1 MTILVSGCSYTSGEE
16 STIAWP
22 AVIEGTV
29 NLAQAGASND
39 YIVRSIVNYVEAN
52 PVDQVIAAWTTP
64 DRIEIGARHLTAS
77 SGRRYGA
84 VVDTVF
90 EAWDTAW
97 ANDKFHTQQLVL
109 HSYLQQRN
117 IPHLFVAAF
126 DVPAVE
132 ADYWLPGAMTEWQGG
147 CPKGPGGHPLALGH
161 TRIAE
166 HIYEH
171 IRHLG
176 WVSRRSPYGH

>member
-1 MTILVSGCSYTSGEE
+1 MTIVVSGCSYTSGEE
-16 STIAWP
+16 STVAWP

-29 NLAQAGASND
+29 NLAKPGASND
-39 YIVRSIVNYVEAN
+39 YIVRSIVNYVAAN
-52 PVDQVIAAWTTP
+52 PVDQAIVAWTTP
-64 DRIEIGARHLTAS
+64 NRIELGDQHLTPTS
-77 SGRRYGA
+77 QRRYGA
-84 VVDTVF
+84 VVDAVF
-90 EAWDTAW
+90 AEWDTEW
-97 ANDKFHTQQLVL
+97 ASNKFYTQQLLL
-109 HSYLQQRN
+109 HSYLQQQG

-126 DVPAVE
+126 DVPPVT

-147 CPKGPGGHPLALGH
+147 CPKGPGGHPLELGH

-176 WVSRRSPYGH
+176 WVSRCSPYGH